1 MPGADLGD
9 LFLAEQ
15 KRNVRADRTVTLDGV
30 AFEVDAA
37 LVGERVTLRFDPA
50 RKPDKRAVEVWHQGR
65 RIEIARRVDAL
76 ANCFVKRNATT
87 RDLEFPKDASSELPE
102 GMAMRDLVDFD
113 DPGRGHLLMYR
124 KHFALTRHPFDK
136 DLGADD
142 LFASQSLAELGA
154 RLKHLVDM
162 RGIGLVT
169 GDSGSG
175 KTTTCRHLVAGL
187 HSGLYRVLYVSMTTG
202 NVMDLYKSIAWELGL
217 PTERNRAALFRQI
230 RAEVSRLCAENRL
243 RPVLIVDEAHHLR
256 TELLEDLRLLTNY
269 AMDSENRLTVVL
281 VGHPELRR
289 RMSMA
294 ALDALAQRIVVRA
307 HVRGLARDEMGPYLA
322 HRLRLAG
329 TEVPLFEPPTV
340 EAIFQASSGLPRK
353 ANGLAHH
360 ALFAAAIAKAKSVT
374 TEHVQAALQEVA

>member
-1 MPGADLGD
+1 
-9 LFLAEQ
+9 
-15 KRNVRADRTVTLDGV
+15 
-30 AFEVDAA
+30 
-37 LVGERVTLRFDPA
+37 
-50 RKPDKRAVEVWHQGR
+50 
-65 RIEIARRVDAL
+65 
-76 ANCFVKRNATT
+76 
-87 RDLEFPKDASSELPE
+87 
-102 GMAMRDLVDFD
+102 
-113 DPGRGHLLMYR
+113 MYR
-124 KHFALTRHPFDK
+124 KHFVLTRHPFDK
-136 DLGADD
+136 DLTADE
-142 LFASQSLAELGA
+142 LFASASLAELSA

-175 KTTTCRHLVAGL
+175 KTTTCRHLVSGL
-187 HSGLYRVLYVSMTTG
+187 HSGLFRVLYVSMTTG

-281 VGHPELRR
+281 VGHAELRR
-289 RMSMA
+289 RMAMS
-294 ALDALAQRIVVRA
+294 ALDALAQRVVVRA
-307 HVRGLARDEMGPYLA
+307 NVRGLARDEMGPYLA

-329 TEVPLFEPPTV
+329 TEVPLFEPATV
-340 EAIFQASSGLPRK
+340 EAIFQASTGLPRK
-353 ANGLAHH
+353 ANALAHH

-374 TEHVQAALQEVA
+374 TEHVQAAMQEVA

>member
-1 MPGADLGD
+1 
-9 LFLAEQ
+9 
-15 KRNVRADRTVTLDGV
+15 
-30 AFEVDAA
+30 
-37 LVGERVTLRFDPA
+37 
-50 RKPDKRAVEVWHQGR
+50 
-65 RIEIARRVDAL
+65 
-76 ANCFVKRNATT
+76 
-87 RDLEFPKDASSELPE
+87 
-102 GMAMRDLVDFD
+102 
-113 DPGRGHLLMYR
+113 MYR
-124 KHFALTRHPFDK
+124 KAFALTRHPFDK
-136 DLGADD
+136 DLTADE
-142 LFASQSLAELGA
+142 LFGSASLAELSA
-154 RLKHLVDM
+154 RLRHLVDM

-175 KTTTCRHLVAGL
+175 KTTTCRRLVAGL
-187 HSGLYRVLYVSMTTG
+187 HTGLHRVLYVSMTTG

-230 RAEVSRLCAENRL
+230 RGEVSRLCAENRL

-256 TELLEDLRLLTNY
+256 TDLLEDLRLLTNY

-307 HVRGLARDEMGPYLA
+307 HGARPAARGEWDRTSQ

-329 TEVPLFEPPTV
+329 TELPLFEAPTV
-340 EAIFQASSGLPRK
+340 EAIYQASSGLPRK

-360 ALFAAAIAKAKSVT
+360 ALFAAAIAKAKAVT
-374 TEHVQAALQEVA
+374 TEHVQMAMQEVA

>member
-1 MPGADLGD
+1 
-9 LFLAEQ
+9 
-15 KRNVRADRTVTLDGV
+15 
-30 AFEVDAA
+30 
-37 LVGERVTLRFDPA
+37 
-50 RKPDKRAVEVWHQGR
+50 
-65 RIEIARRVDAL
+65 
-76 ANCFVKRNATT
+76 
-87 RDLEFPKDASSELPE
+87 
-102 GMAMRDLVDFD
+102 
-113 DPGRGHLLMYR
+113 MYR

-136 DLGADD
+136 DLVADD
-142 LFASQSLAELGA
+142 LFESAALDELSM
-154 RLKHLVDM
+154 RLKHLVEM

-187 HSGLYRVLYVSMTTG
+187 HAGLYRVLYTSMTTG
-202 NVMDLYKSIAWELGL
+202 NAMDLYKSIAWELGL
-217 PTERNRAALFRQI
+217 PTERNRAGLFKQI
-230 RAEVSRLCAENRL
+230 RSEVSRLCAENRL

-256 TELLEDLRLLTNY
+256 TDLLEDLRLLTNY

-329 TEVPLFEPPTV
+329 CELPVFEPPTV
-340 EAIFQASSGLPRK
+340 EAIYQASSGLPRK
-353 ANGLAHH
+353 ANALAHH
-360 ALFAAAIAKAKSVT
+360 ALIAAAIAKAKTIT
-374 TEHVQAALQEVA
+374 TEHVQVAMQEVA